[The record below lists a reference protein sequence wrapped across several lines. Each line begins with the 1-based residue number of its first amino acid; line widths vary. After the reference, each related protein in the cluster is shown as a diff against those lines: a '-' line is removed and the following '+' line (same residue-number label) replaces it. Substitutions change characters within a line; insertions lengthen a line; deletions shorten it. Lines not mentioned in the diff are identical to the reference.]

1 MKIITVP
8 HPTLRQTADPIEK
21 LDKKV
26 LNFLSQLGDTLIK
39 KDNPKGVGLAGPQ
52 VDQLWR
58 AFAIYL
64 PESGNRDDEDPVLRL
79 VINPRITKKSERLTF
94 GPNPEEPILEGCLS
108 IPGIYGPV
116 PRHEWVEL
124 EFEELSSTTLTAKK
138 ERFTAFAARV
148 VQHEYDHLDGVLF
161 TDYAVEHDLPLYQEK
176 GKKMEE
182 MSLEMIQAFYHQTL
196 TQK

>member
-21 LDKKV
+21 LDKKI
-26 LNFLSQLGDTLIK
+26 LSFLSQLGDTLVK

-64 PESGNRDDEDPVLRL
+64 PTSGNRDDEDPILRL
-79 VINPRITKKSERLTF
+79 IINPRITQKSESLTF

-116 PRHEWVEL
+116 PRHEWIEL
-124 EFEELSSTTLTAKK
+124 EFEELIDAEFVTKK
-138 ERFTAFAARV
+138 ERFAAFAARV

-161 TDYAVEHDLPLYQEK
+161 IDYAVEYDLPLYQEK
-176 GKKMEE
+176 GKNMEE
-182 MSLEMIQAFYHQTL
+182 MSQEMIQAFYHQTL
-196 TQK
+196 TQN